1 MAKKEVTSL
10 ATMVGSGEPW
20 EVQGKN
26 YTIKPLKIKE
36 EPEFTGDQINFGVQ
50 YFSLVDLEEKAKID
64 KWMGRYLFDEA
75 GEHMNLEKAAELDWD
90 VADLKEFWHRLVRI
104 SG

>member
-10 ATMVGSGEPW
+10 ATMVGTGEPW

-26 YTIKPLKIKE
+26 YTVKPLKLKD

-50 YFSLVDLEEKAKID
+50 YFSLVDPKEKAKFD

-75 GEHMNLEKAAELDWD
+75 GEPMSLEKATELDWD
-90 VADLKEFWHRLVRI
+90 VADLKEFWHRLVKI